1 LFSKVV
7 FIRKFFINLRNKKI
21 MTLIQKTIKYA
32 SLFLVLSLTSCNQK
46 PSDTQLQLE
55 ANQVQ
60 LEENL
65 SMYEAVWD
73 KVING
78 RQIALINSDS
88 FDENVTAVG
97 TSTGDIVG
105 LENFKN
111 YYNNYLTGFSDAEFT
126 IVDAFGQ
133 GDKIVKHWNFKGTHD
148 GDFFGVP
155 ATGKRVDIS
164 GVTLVKMKAG
174 RIAAEQDFMD
184 LLDFYTQLGLM

>member
-1 LFSKVV
+1 
-7 FIRKFFINLRNKKI
+7 
-21 MTLIQKTIKYA
+21 MTLLQNTIKYA
-32 SLFLVLSLTSCNQK
+32 SLLLALTLAGCNQNI
-46 PSDTQLQLE
+46 SETQRELESNQAQLE
-55 ANQVQ
+55 AN
-60 LEENL
+60 LL
-65 SMYEAVWD
+65 MYETVWD

-78 RQIALINSDS
+78 RQIALINADY
-88 FDENVTAVG
+88 FDQDVTAVA
-97 TSTGDIVG
+97 TSAGDVVG

-126 IVDAFGQ
+126 IIDAFGQ

-174 RIAAEQDFMD
+174 KIAAEQDFMD